1 MMRIWR
7 RRNSTSL
14 AKRFY
19 IDMFISGDILQSVL
33 KGSVCDELRDIID
46 VYHMLLS
53 SGMVEGLR
61 RTMADSGGP

>member
-1 MMRIWR
+1 MRGWR

-19 IDMFISGDILQSVL
+19 IDIFVSGDRWQSML
-33 KGSVCDELRDIID
+33 KESVCDGLRDTID
-46 VYHMLLS
+46 VYHMMVS

-61 RTMADSGGP
+61 RAMADSSGP